1 MSHNSF
7 LSSFIQ
13 NTSPFAVLTCLGLC
27 FRSDS
32 LALRCFIRVARSKQ
46 NPKALHFCS
55 LRMSLSLVRP
65 DAGKDTP
72 IKQ

>member
-1 MSHNSF
+1 MSHNPF

-13 NTSPFAVLTCLGLC
+13 NTSPFAVLTGLGLY

-32 LALRCFIRVARSKQ
+32 PALRCFKRVARSKKY
-46 NPKALHFCS
+46 PITLHFCS

-65 DAGKDTP
+65 DAGKHTP
-72 IKQ
+72 IK